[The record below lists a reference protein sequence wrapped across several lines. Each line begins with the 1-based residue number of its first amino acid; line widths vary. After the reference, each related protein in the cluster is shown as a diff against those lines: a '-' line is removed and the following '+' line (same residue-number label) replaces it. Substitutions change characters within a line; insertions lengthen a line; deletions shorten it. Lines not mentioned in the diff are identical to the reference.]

1 MVSCGLSENGFGGD
15 RRDLLVMVAVH
26 HAIKA
31 SELRLADPIVEL
43 TSFIR
48 PLIVASTTGMV
59 DLSWPLMVES
69 TFRKIDVWT
78 RPLTVES
85 TPREDQPR
93 ISDSPP
99 PPSPPHHLPLSTA
112 FYFLSFHCILLNFI
126 GVSTLAVR
134 TMRKLHQLVP

>member
-1 MVSCGLSENGFGGD
+1 
-15 RRDLLVMVAVH
+15 MVAVH

-85 TPREDQPR
+85 TNRRINLGFSALMVEATPR
-93 ISDSPP
+93 INRGP
-99 PPSPPHHLPLSTA
+99 
-112 FYFLSFHCILLNFI
+112 
-126 GVSTLAVR
+126 
-134 TMRKLHQLVP
+134 

>member
-78 RPLTVES
+78 RPFTVES

-99 PPSPPHHLPLSTA
+99 PPSLPTTPPPFVHR
-112 FYFLSFHCILLNFI
+112 FLFSFF
-126 GVSTLAVR
+126 S
-134 TMRKLHQLVP
+134 LHIIKFHWSVDTGCPYHEKFESIN